1 MQNTQ
6 NEHQE
11 TIAGFGDEWSRFDQ
25 SGAQAGEL
33 ERTFDKYF
41 AVFPWDAL
49 PEGARGIDV
58 GCGTG
63 RWARLVAPRV
73 GQLDCVDASEQALAV
88 AARNLSEAKNVSLT
102 HASVGRLPF
111 EAGTFDFGYSLGVLH
126 HVPNTQA
133 AIQECVRVLKPGAPF
148 LVYLYYAL
156 DNRPAWFRAA
166 WKASDVLRRVVSRM
180 PHGMRHVVAD
190 AVATGVYW
198 PLARSAK
205 LGEKLG
211 LDVSGL
217 PLSAYRDHGL
227 YIMRNDA
234 LDRLGTPLE
243 QRFSRV
249 EIETMMRGAGLKEIR
264 FHEGVPFW
272 CAVGI
277 KAG

>member
-1 MQNTQ
+1 MPNTQ

-25 SGAQAGEL
+25 SGAQAEEL
-33 ERTFDKYF
+33 ERTFNKYF
-41 AVFPWDAL
+41 AVFPWDRL

-58 GCGTG
+58 GCGSG

-88 AARNLSEAKNVSLT
+88 AARNLSEAKNVTLT
-102 HASVGRLPF
+102 AASVGRLPF

-126 HVPNTQA
+126 HVPDTSA
-133 AIQECVRVLKPGAPF
+133 AIKECVRVLKPGAPF
-148 LVYLYYAL
+148 LIYLYYAL
-156 DNRPAWFRAA
+156 DNRPAWYRAA
-166 WKASDVLRRVVSRM
+166 WQATDVLRRVVSRM
-180 PHGMRHVVAD
+180 PHGMRHAVAD
-190 AVATGVYW
+190 AVAAGVYW
-198 PLARSAK
+198 PLARAAK
-205 LGEKLG
+205 LGERAG
-211 LDVSGL
+211 LDVSGI
-217 PLSAYRDHGL
+217 PLAAYRDHGL

-243 QRFSRV
+243 QRFSRDQ
-249 EIETMMRGAGLKEIR
+249 IESMMQSAGLEAIR

-277 KAG
+277 KAS